1 MVTTRS
7 GIFDDDPVYSSTG
20 RYNQRSPLP
29 EKSYSL
35 PPNAYK
41 DIVIFEERLR
51 ASQRHLLKRQKK
63 WKFAMACIYLITLIS
78 MWKSFISIPEN
89 TYFTI
94 IYRLLFV
101 LSTAFLFTVHRS
113 KTFRLLIDNAS
124 HFPHRCNRVLHSYHV
139 GLNPSSSQLQFS
151 RRIPKYIQDG
161 VERARAEY
169 NARRMQKEG
178 RVTKGRNG

>member
-1 MVTTRS
+1 MMVTTRS

-20 RYNQRSPLP
+20 RHNQRSPLP

-63 WKFAMACIYLITLIS
+63 WKFAMAS
-78 MWKSFISIPEN
+78 
-89 TYFTI
+89 
-94 IYRLLFV
+94 
-101 LSTAFLFTVHRS
+101 FLFTVHRS